1 MRPSGRRPATST
13 ASKRSPA
20 WLRARASCA
29 RRNGWTASGLS
40 PRISGSRRRP
50 TRPHDAPRVVPE
62 RLLPARRA
70 SRPARAGVPAA
81 RAVPGPVPPRG
92 VRGPGPAGRRRP
104 RARGRPA
111 DPALRRAVR
120 RAGPG
125 HSRRAAAPVPRA
137 ATGDRQDGDLRDARR
152 PRGAAGGHAHR
163 AAARRPAGGP
173 GRAGRV
179 SAGAGRGGP
188 CVSRLPRHPG
198 NARMTAE
205 LAREMA
211 ELTIE
216 HLVLVAVSIA
226 VAIAVA
232 LPAGILL
239 TRRAPL
245 QRWVLGF
252 ANVMQTVPSLALFG
266 FLIPIPLLGGIGKHT
281 AIVALVLYALLPVL
295 RNTLTGILGVDRAVR
310 ESAIAMGMTGRQLLW
325 EVELPLAART
335 ILAGVRVA
343 TVTTIGTATI
353 AAAIGGGGLGVF
365 IFRGLASVDTTLI
378 LAGAVPAALI
388 ALLADGGL
396 GWAEKKLS
404 PV

>member
-1 MRPSGRRPATST
+1 
-13 ASKRSPA
+13 
-20 WLRARASCA
+20 
-29 RRNGWTASGLS
+29 
-40 PRISGSRRRP
+40 
-50 TRPHDAPRVVPE
+50 
-62 RLLPARRA
+62 
-70 SRPARAGVPAA
+70 
-81 RAVPGPVPPRG
+81 
-92 VRGPGPAGRRRP
+92 
-104 RARGRPA
+104 
-111 DPALRRAVR
+111 
-120 RAGPG
+120 
-125 HSRRAAAPVPRA
+125 
-137 ATGDRQDGDLRDARR
+137 
-152 PRGAAGGHAHR
+152 
-163 AAARRPAGGP
+163 
-173 GRAGRV
+173 
-179 SAGAGRGGP
+179 
-188 CVSRLPRHPG
+188 
-198 NARMTAE
+198 MTADLWNE
-205 LAREMA
+205 IV
-211 ELTIE
+211 ELTVE
-216 HLVLVAVSIA
+216 HLVLVVASMAI
-226 VAIAVA
+226 AIAVA
-232 LPAGILL
+232 LPAGILM

-252 ANVMQTVPSLALFG
+252 ANIMQTVPSLALFG
-266 FLIPIPLLGGIGKHT
+266 FLIPIPLLGGIGRHT

-404 PV
+404 PA